1 MKKLQMKWLALGAV
15 SALAIAGCVAQDGS
29 ESSENDVGG
38 ADVAMDPVA
47 GEVSV
52 KLAVDKTVVNSTER
66 VVVRMTLT
74 NDSDHAVRI
83 LSWYAPASEL
93 EENLFA
99 VTRGVEGAEFIGP
112 HYKRPT
118 PVSDDFVT
126 LGAGKSVTRDVDIS
140 ELYDF
145 SKSNDYKIKYDFS
158 FLREGAKES
167 VSLSSNEVSVWVEGR
182 SYSRRDQITADAI
195 NVSGA
200 VTFSK
205 CDASQTTSVN
215 AGLAAASTMA
225 NGAVSYLNGS
235 ASGTP
240 RYTTW
245 FGAFSSGGWNTAKA
259 HFGTIKDAIDTKP
272 LTFDCSCRKK
282 YYAYVYPNQP
292 YKIYLCTVFWSA
304 PTSGTDSKG
313 GTIVHE
319 LSHFDVT
326 AGTDDWAYGQ
336 SAAKSL
342 AISDPAKAL
351 DNADSHEYFAEN
363 TPILQ

>member
-1 MKKLQMKWLALGAV
+1 
-15 SALAIAGCVAQDGS
+15 
-29 ESSENDVGG
+29 
-38 ADVAMDPVA
+38 MDPVA

-52 KLAVDKTVVNSTER
+52 KLTVDKAIVGPTER
-66 VVVRMTLT
+66 VMVKMTLT

-93 EENLFA
+93 EENLFS

-118 PVSDDFVT
+118 PVSDDFVI

-145 SKSNDYKIKYDFS
+145 SKSSDYKVKYDFS
-158 FLREGAKES
+158 FMREGAKDT
-167 VSLSSNEVSVWVEGR
+167 VTLSSNEISVWVEGR
-182 SYSRRDQITADAI
+182 TYSRRDQIASDSSVVA
-195 NVSGA
+195 GA

-205 CDASQTTSVN
+205 CSADQSTSVT
-215 AGLAAASTMA
+215 AGLNAASTMA
-225 NGAVSYLNGS
+225 NGAASYLNGS

-240 RYTTW
+240 RYTAW
-245 FGAFSSGGWNTAKA
+245 FGAFSSGGWSTAKA
-259 HFGTIKDAIDTKP
+259 HYGKIKDAIDTKP
-272 LTFDCSCRKK
+272 LTFDCSCKKK

-292 YKIYLCTVFWSA
+292 YKIYLCSVFWTA

-336 SAAKSL
+336 TNAKAL
-342 AISDPAKAL
+342 ATSDPTKAL
-351 DNADSHEYFAEN
+351 DNADNHEYFAEN
-363 TPILQ
+363 TPLLQ